1 MLCIT
6 RGFPLRRVGI
16 YAIAQFL
23 GSITAAGTAFGI
35 YVDSIRN
42 FNDGQLL
49 AEPGRGTGG
58 GVIYTQ
64 PKEWLQ
70 PSAAFFNE
78 FVASTILG
86 VGILAL
92 GDDTNAPPGAG
103 GWFSVFIV

>member
-1 MLCIT
+1 MLQHHLYTLLMECNQNN
-6 RGFPLRRVGI
+6 GE
-16 YAIAQFL
+16 
-23 GSITAAGTAFGI
+23 
-35 YVDSIRN
+35 
-42 FNDGQLL
+42 LL
-49 AEPGRGTGG
+49 ATPGTGTGG

-64 PKEWLQ
+64 PKAWLK

-103 GWFSVFIV
+103 KSLFVVAFLQHTPRSFLLLTMDLFLFL